1 MRLGIVR
8 LAWSCKTQF
17 AFVARDLLLML
28 WSRFIFFFFF
38 AGHLRVAGPFFFFIP
53 HPAEYGVDV
62 FLSLRIL
69 YFATVPTL
77 GFRSGLIWPIWGGM
91 WSSGVV

>member
-28 WSRFIFFFFF
+28 WSRFIFFFFMSPILGCDF
-38 AGHLRVAGPFFFFIP
+38 LRLLLFLF
-53 HPAEYGVDV
+53 DV
-62 FLSLRIL
+62 SNLLFGEGIL
-69 YFATVPTL
+69 
-77 GFRSGLIWPIWGGM
+77 G
-91 WSSGVV
+91 